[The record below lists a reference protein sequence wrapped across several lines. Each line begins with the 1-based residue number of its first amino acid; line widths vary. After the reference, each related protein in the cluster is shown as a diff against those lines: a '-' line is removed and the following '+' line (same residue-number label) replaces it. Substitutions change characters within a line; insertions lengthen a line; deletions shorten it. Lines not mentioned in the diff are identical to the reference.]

1 MWLPENVTVGVLR
14 DYLFVNGIDK
24 CYTRQIWHGESAKD
38 RPINS
43 DERKF
48 DEREE
53 VNCSEGDKLEDMIHD
68 VEDHFM
74 DHPHLIQNVKN
85 DAEKLLYV
93 SCSKLTKL
101 SAVLRLYNLKIG
113 NGWSNKSFTAL
124 LSLLKDMLSE
134 ANELPDRI
142 RCQKDLVLYRY
153 KLRNDTCLP

>member
-1 MWLPENVTVGVLR
+1 
-14 DYLFVNGIDK
+14 
-24 CYTRQIWHGESAKD
+24 
-38 RPINS
+38 
-43 DERKF
+43 
-48 DEREE
+48 
-53 VNCSEGDKLEDMIHD
+53 MIHD

-134 ANELPDRI
+134 ANELSDHTHDAKKI
-142 RCQKDLVLYRY
+142 LCSIGMNY
-153 KLRNDTCLP
+153 KR